1 MAGREEMDFFRG
13 GHVKIRGKRQK
24 LTVAV
29 SLPDD
34 SCEVPK
40 VCVWKGGIRSVP
52 PQKSTTTKEGECMT
66 SVCCGHRFE

>member
-1 MAGREEMDFFRG
+1 MDFFRG

-34 SCEVPK
+34 EVEPAK
-40 VCVWKGGIRSVP
+40 VP
-52 PQKSTTTKEGECMT
+52 PKAANSSRDHAALTVGRCRR
-66 SVCCGHRFE
+66 CA